1 MFRFTAYDS
10 DPALTK
16 FLDNHTP
23 VESLVTLKVGAQV
36 MLLKNL
42 NVSLIIVQQM
52 LARCCRCQ
60 CYHSPRDSLQSGSK
74 IRCISQRNLV
84 ATLHNVCVAQWIRHL
99 TSNQGIAGSSPVA
112 DKSFW
117 LST

>member
-42 NVSLIIVQQM
+42 NVSLINVASTLLSVSM
-52 LARCCRCQ
+52 LSFSERFLA
-60 CYHSPRDSLQSGSK
+60 
-74 IRCISQRNLV
+74 I
-84 ATLHNVCVAQWIRHL
+84 
-99 TSNQGIAGSSPVA
+99 GIEN
-112 DKSFW
+112 
-117 LST
+117 

>member
-1 MFRFTAYDS
+1 MFFSLFRFTAYDS

-42 NVSLIIVQQM
+42 NVSRSDV
-52 LARCCRCQ
+52 
-60 CYHSPRDSLQSGSK
+60 
-74 IRCISQRNLV
+74 
-84 ATLHNVCVAQWIRHL
+84 
-99 TSNQGIAGSSPVA
+99 
-112 DKSFW
+112 
-117 LST
+117 

>member
-52 LARCCRCQ
+52 LARCVVV
-60 CYHSPRDSLQSGSK
+60 G
-74 IRCISQRNLV
+74 V
-84 ATLHNVCVAQWIRHL
+84 NVIILCEI
-99 TSNQGIAGSSPVA
+99 TCNQDRKFNVFHEGI
-112 DKSFW
+112 
-117 LST
+117 